1 MAYDNMFAVA
11 TFWCQVLSLFITCE
25 NSTFRG
31 EMPPLNYNEFE

>member
-1 MAYDNMFAVA
+1 MVYDNMEHILLLDV
-11 TFWCQVLSLFITCE
+11 